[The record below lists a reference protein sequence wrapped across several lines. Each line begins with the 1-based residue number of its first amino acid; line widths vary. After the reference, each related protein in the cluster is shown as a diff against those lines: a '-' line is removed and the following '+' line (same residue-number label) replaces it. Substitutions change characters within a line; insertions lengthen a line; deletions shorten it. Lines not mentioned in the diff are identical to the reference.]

1 MPATPRSRSLLTL
14 VALTAMTLAAGL
26 FADPV
31 QADPTK
37 QEDPVWAFGRV
48 LALIEDEYVGDLD
61 SEEIVEGAISGM
73 LARLDPHSNYLDL
86 EAFSEMRDEQRGKFS
101 GLGIQINKRG
111 PESPLTIVAPI
122 EGTPA
127 HRAGL
132 QSGDVISQINGEP
145 TIDLTVNGAVRR
157 LKGPKGTSVTITID
171 RPGDPETFDVTI
183 ERDDIPIE
191 SIRVAHML
199 DNGVGI
205 VRVSN
210 FTSTTANE
218 LDEQINRLTE
228 MGMNK
233 LLLDLRGN
241 PGRLLDQAVQVSE
254 RFIPAGELVVYTRGR
269 IRGSSADYV
278 AKRGVPR
285 WTQPLVVLV
294 DNASASASEIVSGAI
309 QDHDRG
315 LIVGE
320 PTFGKGLVQRVIPLQ
335 QSGGALAVTTA
346 KYYTPLGRL
355 IQRDYSDFEEYY
367 LTRSTNE
374 EVVDETTEVYETEGG
389 RTVYGGGGIRPDHI
403 VEVEAP
409 PTLIYRLVRNNAIF
423 DFSIRYANEHDEIER
438 GFKVTDELMTQ
449 FQASLRDRDLEF
461 TEEEFIEARDRI
473 ALRIEAQIGRL
484 KWGAEE
490 ESRILAD
497 NDPQVQRALEL
508 FGEAADL
515 HAGLLFEKKESDEAL
530 RAAAEAAAS
539 EQP

>member
-1 MPATPRSRSLLTL
+1 MPP
-14 VALTAMTLAAGL
+14 
-26 FADPV
+26 P
-31 QADPTK
+31 
-37 QEDPVWAFGRV
+37 
-48 LALIEDEYVGDLD
+48 
-61 SEEIVEGAISGM
+61 
-73 LARLDPHSNYLDL
+73 
-86 EAFSEMRDEQRGKFS
+86 
-101 GLGIQINKRG
+101 
-111 PESPLTIVAPI
+111 
-122 EGTPA
+122 
-127 HRAGL
+127 
-132 QSGDVISQINGEP
+132 
-145 TIDLTVNGAVRR
+145 
-157 LKGPKGTSVTITID
+157 
-171 RPGDPETFDVTI
+171 
-183 ERDDIPIE
+183 
-191 SIRVAHML
+191 
-199 DNGVGI
+199 
-205 VRVSN
+205 
-210 FTSTTANE
+210 TSTTANE

-241 PGRLLDQAVQVSE
+241 PGGLLDQAVQVSE